1 MSNQTSDNNKRIAK
15 NTLFLYIRTLLVM
28 VISIFTSRIVLDIL
42 GIEDYGIYNVVGGF
56 VSMFSVLGGTLTAA
70 SQRFLSFELGK
81 ETPQIRKVFSTTVCI
96 HIVIALLIFIVLES
110 VGLWFL
116 NNKMNITEQRIVAAN
131 WVFQCS
137 VLTFCIN
144 LISIPY
150 NAAIIAY
157 EKMSAFAYIS
167 IIEVTAKLALV
178 YALYI
183 TLMDTLILYAIFM
196 LLVAMALRLI
206 YGWYCTSKLKECR
219 FSLSFDKSTF
229 HEILGFS
236 SWNLI
241 GSTAG
246 ILNNQGINVLMNI
259 FFGVTLNAARGIAQ
273 QVDNAINSFVQNFL
287 MALNPQIT
295 KSYASGDFQYINKII
310 IHGTKLAFFL
320 FWLLCFPVYINA
332 EFILD
337 IWLKRVPENAAL
349 FVRLALVFTLCQTLS
364 QCLYTTMLATGKI
377 KKYQIIV
384 GGLSIMAFPTAWI
397 FFKLGLPGEFGYW
410 AMIIFSLIC
419 LVARLFLLKEMLPN
433 FSPLVFVKKVI
444 VPITGAILL
453 PILSTFAYHSTA
465 KVVSAKSF
473 FIETILSL
481 VISLVS
487 IWTISISKKER
498 ASIITVVKRNIK
510 YRL

>member
-1 MSNQTSDNNKRIAK
+1 MSQSSDNNKRIAK
-15 NTLFLYIRTLLVM
+15 NTFFLYIRTLFVM
-28 VISIFTSRIVLDIL
+28 VISIFTSRIVLDVL

-81 ETPQIRKVFSTTVCI
+81 ETPQMRKVFSTTVCI
-96 HIVIALLIFIVLES
+96 HIVIALLIFIILES

-116 NNKMNITEQRIVAAN
+116 NSKMNIAEQRMVAAN

-167 IIEVTAKLALV
+167 IFEVTAKLAMV
-178 YALYI
+178 YVLYI
-183 TLMDTLILYAIFM
+183 TSMDSLILYAIFM

-206 YGWYCTSKLKECR
+206 YGWYCTSKFKECR
-219 FSLSFDKSTF
+219 FSLSFDKTTF
-229 HEILGFS
+229 HEMLGFS

-241 GSTAG
+241 GSSAG

-259 FFGVTLNAARGIAQ
+259 FFGVSLNAARGIAQ
-273 QVDNAINSFVQNFL
+273 QVDNAINTFVQNFL

-295 KSYASGDFQYINKII
+295 KSYASGDFKYINKMII
-310 IHGTKLAFFL
+310 YGTKLAFFL

-337 IWLKRVPENAAL
+337 LWLKKVPANAAL

-384 GGLSIMAFPTAWI
+384 GGLSIMAFPTAWL

-419 LVARLFLLKEMLPN
+419 LVARLFLLKEMLPD
-433 FSPLVFVKKVI
+433 FLPLVFAKKVI
-444 VPITGAILL
+444 IPIIGTIIL
-453 PILSTFAYHSTA
+453 PIVLLLLYHSTV
-465 KVVSAKSF
+465 KEVSAKSF
-473 FIETILSL
+473 CIETILSL
-481 VISLVS
+481 VVNFVS
-487 IWTISISKKER
+487 IWTISMSKKER
-498 ASIITVVKRNIK
+498 TSVITVVKRNIK